1 MHSQADIASV
11 ASALA
16 SRSRSAMINL
26 LLDGRSH
33 PAGDLAREAG
43 VSLSSAS
50 GHLAQLIDAGLVIVQ
65 RAGRQRRYRLLGPQ
79 VAHAIEALA
88 SVAPQ
93 REAVGVAA
101 TEAARLRAGR
111 TCYDHL
117 AGGLGVALTETLV
130 AQGALRRNGQDFT
143 LSPIGVELFESLG
156 IDVTA
161 ARSRRRSFAHPCLDW
176 TEQRHHLGG
185 ALGAALC
192 ERLFVAGWVQR
203 VGSGRAVASTEHGA
217 KSLQAVLGTSVSD
230 QPASSEGDQ
239 Q

>member
-1 MHSQADIASV
+1 
-11 ASALA
+11 
-16 SRSRSAMINL
+16 MINL

-50 GHLAQLIDAGLVIVQ
+50 GHLSQLIDARLVIVQ
-65 RAGRQRRYRLLGPQ
+65 QAGRQRRYRLLGPQ
-79 VAHAIEALA
+79 VAHAIEVLA
-88 SVAPQ
+88 AVAPQ
-93 REAVGVAA
+93 REVVGVAG

-117 AGGLGVALTETLV
+117 AGWLGVALTETLV
-130 AQGALRRNGQDFT
+130 AQGALRRNGQSFT

-156 IDVTA
+156 IGVTA
-161 ARSRRRSFAHPCLDW
+161 ARSRRRSFAHACLDW
-176 TEQRHHLGG
+176 SEQRHHLGG

-203 VGSGRAVASTEHGA
+203 VGSGRAVAPTEPGA
-217 KSLQAVLGTSVSD
+217 RSLQAVLGTSVSD
-230 QPASSEGDQ
+230 QPASREGNQ
-239 Q
+239 S